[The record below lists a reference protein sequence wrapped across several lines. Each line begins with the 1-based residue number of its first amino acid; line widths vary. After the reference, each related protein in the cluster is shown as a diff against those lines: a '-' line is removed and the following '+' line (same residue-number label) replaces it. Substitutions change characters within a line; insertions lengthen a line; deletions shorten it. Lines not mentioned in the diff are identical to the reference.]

1 MGERRK
7 YVRRDATVERLS
19 AIFLEDMVG
28 SVKPSTLAC
37 YRRNIQC
44 HILPALGECVAAELT
59 AAEINDYIQQLQEDY
74 SPKLVREIGGLLLRI
89 VGMAGV
95 GYGEDVTLPKVR
107 QKAVEVFTEPELKQ
121 MGQVILRRPDRTGL
135 GVLLTAYTGLRLG
148 ELCGL
153 QWQDVDVGAGLLHI
167 QRTVERIAQIG
178 GGTCLTVQPP
188 KTENSERWIP
198 IPKEVRQKAVEVFTE
213 PELKQMGQV
222 ILRRPDRTGLGV
234 LLTAYTGLRL
244 GELCGLQWQ
253 DVDVGAGLLHIQRT
267 VERIAQI
274 GGGTCLTVQPPKT
287 ENSERW
293 IPIPKEMLRMLK
305 PETKQPDSYLLTG
318 GEIVPDPRAMQY
330 RYKVLL
336 ERCGVRYRNFH
347 CLRHSYATR
356 CVERGVDVK
365 SVSELLGH
373 ADVRTTLRLY
383 VHSSM
388 DYKRRAV
395 EGIGFLKGI
404 T

>member
-1 MGERRK
+1 MLERKK
-7 YVRRDATVERLS
+7 YVRRDATVGRLS
-19 AIFLEDMVG
+19 SIFLEDMAG
-28 SVKPSTLAC
+28 SVKPSTLEC
-37 YRRNIQC
+37 YRRNIRC
-44 HILPALGECVAAELT
+44 HILPRLGERVAVEVTAE
-59 AAEINDYIQQLQEDY
+59 EVNDFIEQLQEDY

-167 QRTVERIAQIG
+167 QRTVERI
-178 GGTCLTVQPP
+178 
-188 KTENSERWIP
+188 S
-198 IPKEVRQKAVEVFTE
+198 
-213 PELKQMGQV
+213 
-222 ILRRPDRTGLGV
+222 
-234 LLTAYTGLRL
+234 
-244 GELCGLQWQ
+244 
-253 DVDVGAGLLHIQRT
+253 
-267 VERIAQI
+267 QI

-305 PETKQPDSYLLTG
+305 TAQKQPDNYLLTG

-336 ERCGVRYRNFH
+336 EHCGVRYRNFH

>member
-1 MGERRK
+1 MGDGKVLEKMGERRK
-7 YVRRDATVERLS
+7 YVRRDATVGRLS
-19 AIFLEDMVG
+19 AIFLEDMEG

-198 IPKEVRQKAVEVFTE
+198 IPKE
-213 PELKQMGQV
+213 
-222 ILRRPDRTGLGV
+222 
-234 LLTAYTGLRL
+234 
-244 GELCGLQWQ
+244 
-253 DVDVGAGLLHIQRT
+253 
-267 VERIAQI
+267 
-274 GGGTCLTVQPPKT
+274 
-287 ENSERW
+287 
-293 IPIPKEMLRMLK
+293 MLRMLK

-347 CLRHSYATR
+347 CLRHPY
-356 CVERGVDVK
+356 VK
-365 SVSELLGH
+365 HMTKIFS
-373 ADVRTTLRLY
+373 LRLMDSQAQAY
-383 VHSSM
+383 PDARRKTRGACQLHRGGQNRSSVRPLCNR
-388 DYKRRAV
+388 KR
-395 EGIGFLKGI
+395 FS
-404 T
+404 

>member
-1 MGERRK
+1 MGERKK

-198 IPKEVRQKAVEVFTE
+198 IPKE
-213 PELKQMGQV
+213 
-222 ILRRPDRTGLGV
+222 
-234 LLTAYTGLRL
+234 
-244 GELCGLQWQ
+244 
-253 DVDVGAGLLHIQRT
+253 
-267 VERIAQI
+267 
-274 GGGTCLTVQPPKT
+274 
-287 ENSERW
+287 
-293 IPIPKEMLRMLK
+293 MLRMLK

-373 ADVRTTLRLY
+373 ADVRTTLAIRPLVHGLQAQSRGGDRIFERNNVKKDAERRPFLY
-383 VHSSM
+383 PKMSKNFRKVTYFAKIFQFQPNNSI
-388 DYKRRAV
+388 YQPFFRV
-395 EGIGFLKGI
+395 NNEF
-404 T
+404 

>member
-1 MGERRK
+1 MLEKMGERRN

-59 AAEINDYIQQLQEDY
+59 AAEINDHIQQLQEDY
-74 SPKLVREIGGLLLRI
+74 SPKLVREIGGLLLR
-89 VGMAGV
+89 
-95 GYGEDVTLPKVR
+95 
-107 QKAVEVFTEPELKQ
+107 
-121 MGQVILRRPDRTGL
+121 
-135 GVLLTAYTGLRLG
+135 
-148 ELCGL
+148 
-153 QWQDVDVGAGLLHI
+153 
-167 QRTVERIAQIG
+167 
-178 GGTCLTVQPP
+178 
-188 KTENSERWIP
+188 
-198 IPKEVRQKAVEVFTE
+198 
-213 PELKQMGQV
+213 
-222 ILRRPDRTGLGV
+222 
-234 LLTAYTGLRL
+234 
-244 GELCGLQWQ
+244 
-253 DVDVGAGLLHIQRT
+253 
-267 VERIAQI
+267 
-274 GGGTCLTVQPPKT
+274 
-287 ENSERW
+287 
-293 IPIPKEMLRMLK
+293 MLK
-305 PETKQPDSYLLTG
+305 PETKQPDSYLLTD

>member
-1 MGERRK
+1 MLERKK
-7 YVRRDATVERLS
+7 YVRRDATVGRLS
-19 AIFLEDMVG
+19 AIFLEDMAG
-28 SVKPSTLAC
+28 SVKPPTLAC
-37 YRRNIQC
+37 YRRNIRC
-44 HILPALGECVAAELT
+44 HILPRLGERVAAELT
-59 AAEINDYIQQLQEDY
+59 AEEVNDFIERLQEDY
-74 SPKLVREIGGLLLRI
+74 SPKLVQEVGSLLLRI
-89 VGMAGV
+89 VAIAGV
-95 GYGEDVTLPKVR
+95 GYGDDVELPKTK

-153 QWQDVDVGAGLLHI
+153 RWQDVDAGAGLLHI
-167 QRTVERIAQIG
+167 QRTVERIAQAD

-188 KTENSERWIP
+188 KTENSERW
-198 IPKEVRQKAVEVFTE
+198 V
-213 PELKQMGQV
+213 
-222 ILRRPDRTGLGV
+222 
-234 LLTAYTGLRL
+234 
-244 GELCGLQWQ
+244 
-253 DVDVGAGLLHIQRT
+253 
-267 VERIAQI
+267 
-274 GGGTCLTVQPPKT
+274 
-287 ENSERW
+287 
-293 IPIPKEMLRMLK
+293 PIPKEMLRMLQ
-305 PETKQPDSYLLTG
+305 TAQKQPDSYLLTG
-318 GEIVPDPRAMQY
+318 GELVPDPRTCQY
-330 RYKVLL
+330 RYKALL

-373 ADVRTTLRLY
+373 ADVRTTLKLY

-404 T
+404 M

>member
-1 MGERRK
+1 M
-7 YVRRDATVERLS
+7 
-19 AIFLEDMVG
+19 
-28 SVKPSTLAC
+28 
-37 YRRNIQC
+37 
-44 HILPALGECVAAELT
+44 
-59 AAEINDYIQQLQEDY
+59 
-74 SPKLVREIGGLLLRI
+74 
-89 VGMAGV
+89 
-95 GYGEDVTLPKVR
+95 
-107 QKAVEVFTEPELKQ
+107 
-121 MGQVILRRPDRTGL
+121 
-135 GVLLTAYTGLRLG
+135 LLTAYTGLRLG

-153 QWQDVDVGAGLLHI
+153 QWQDVDA
-167 QRTVERIAQIG
+167 
-178 GGTCLTVQPP
+178 
-188 KTENSERWIP
+188 
-198 IPKEVRQKAVEVFTE
+198 
-213 PELKQMGQV
+213 
-222 ILRRPDRTGLGV
+222 
-234 LLTAYTGLRL
+234 
-244 GELCGLQWQ
+244 
-253 DVDVGAGLLHIQRT
+253 GAGLLHIQRT

-318 GEIVPDPRAMQY
+318 GEIVPDPRTYQY
-330 RYKVLL
+330 RYKALL

-373 ADVRTTLRLY
+373 ADVRTTLKLY

>member
-7 YVRRDATVERLS
+7 YVRRDATVGRLS
-19 AIFLEDMVG
+19 AIFLEDMEG
-28 SVKPSTLAC
+28 SIKPSTLAC

-44 HILPALGECVAAELT
+44 HILPALGERVAAELT
-59 AAEINDYIQQLQEDY
+59 AEEVNDFIEQLQEDY
-74 SPKLVREIGGLLLRI
+74 SPKLVREVGGLLLRI

-198 IPKEVRQKAVEVFTE
+198 IPKE
-213 PELKQMGQV
+213 
-222 ILRRPDRTGLGV
+222 
-234 LLTAYTGLRL
+234 
-244 GELCGLQWQ
+244 
-253 DVDVGAGLLHIQRT
+253 
-267 VERIAQI
+267 
-274 GGGTCLTVQPPKT
+274 
-287 ENSERW
+287 
-293 IPIPKEMLRMLK
+293 MLRMLK
-305 PETKQPDSYLLTG
+305 TAQKQPDNYLLTG

-336 ERCGVRYRNFH
+336 EHCGVRYRNFH

-373 ADVRTTLRLY
+373 ADVRTTLWLY

>member
-7 YVRRDATVERLS
+7 YVRRDATVGRLS
-19 AIFLEDMVG
+19 AIFLEDMEG

-44 HILPALGECVAAELT
+44 HILPALGARVAAEVT
-59 AAEINDYIQQLQEDY
+59 VAEINDYIQQLQEDY

-167 QRTVERIAQIG
+167 QRTVERISQ
-178 GGTCLTVQPP
+178 T
-188 KTENSERWIP
+188 
-198 IPKEVRQKAVEVFTE
+198 
-213 PELKQMGQV
+213 
-222 ILRRPDRTGLGV
+222 D
-234 LLTAYTGLRL
+234 
-244 GELCGLQWQ
+244 
-253 DVDVGAGLLHIQRT
+253 
-267 VERIAQI
+267 
-274 GGGTCLTVQPPKT
+274 GGTCLTVQPPKT

-318 GEIVPDPRAMQY
+318 GESSLTRG
-330 RYKVLL
+330 
-336 ERCGVRYRNFH
+336 RCSTAIRCCWSAAACGIGISIA
-347 CLRHSYATR
+347 CGIATP
-356 CVERGVDVK
+356 RGVW
-365 SVSELLGH
+365 SAGW
-373 ADVRTTLRLY
+373 T
-383 VHSSM
+383 
-388 DYKRRAV
+388 
-395 EGIGFLKGI
+395 
-404 T
+404 

>member
-1 MGERRK
+1 MKNGRTQEIRPQGRHGG
-7 YVRRDATVERLS
+7 T
-19 AIFLEDMVG
+19 AIRYLLEDMVG

-59 AAEINDYIQQLQEDY
+59 AAEVNDYIQQLQEDY

-188 KTENSERWIP
+188 KRKFRALDTHSERDAADA
-198 IPKEVRQKAVEVFTE
+198 EARDKAA
-213 PELKQMGQV
+213 GQ
-222 ILRRPDRTGLGV
+222 LPADRRGDR
-234 LLTAYTGLRL
+234 
-244 GELCGLQWQ
+244 
-253 DVDVGAGLLHIQRT
+253 
-267 VERIAQI
+267 
-274 GGGTCLTVQPPKT
+274 P
-287 ENSERW
+287 
-293 IPIPKEMLRMLK
+293 
-305 PETKQPDSYLLTG
+305 
-318 GEIVPDPRAMQY
+318 
-330 RYKVLL
+330 
-336 ERCGVRYRNFH
+336 
-347 CLRHSYATR
+347 
-356 CVERGVDVK
+356 
-365 SVSELLGH
+365 
-373 ADVRTTLRLY
+373 
-383 VHSSM
+383 
-388 DYKRRAV
+388 
-395 EGIGFLKGI
+395 
-404 T
+404 

>member
-1 MGERRK
+1 MIERRK
-7 YVRRDATVERLS
+7 YVRRDATVEKLS
-19 AIFLEDMVG
+19 AIFLEDRKND
-28 SVKPSTLAC
+28 VKPSTLAC

-44 HILPALGECVAAELT
+44 HILPALGECVAAEVT
-59 AAEINDYIQQLQEDY
+59 AEEVNDYIQQLQEDY

-198 IPKEVRQKAVEVFTE
+198 IPKE
-213 PELKQMGQV
+213 
-222 ILRRPDRTGLGV
+222 
-234 LLTAYTGLRL
+234 
-244 GELCGLQWQ
+244 
-253 DVDVGAGLLHIQRT
+253 
-267 VERIAQI
+267 
-274 GGGTCLTVQPPKT
+274 
-287 ENSERW
+287 
-293 IPIPKEMLRMLK
+293 MLRMLK

-330 RYKVLL
+330 RYTS
-336 ERCGVRYRNFH
+336 G
-347 CLRHSYATR
+347 
-356 CVERGVDVK
+356 
-365 SVSELLGH
+365 
-373 ADVRTTLRLY
+373 
-383 VHSSM
+383 
-388 DYKRRAV
+388 
-395 EGIGFLKGI
+395 
-404 T
+404 

>member
-1 MGERRK
+1 MLERKK
-7 YVRRDATVERLS
+7 YVRRDATVGRLS
-19 AIFLEDMVG
+19 AIFLEDMAG

-37 YRRNIQC
+37 YRRNIRC
-44 HILPALGECVAAELT
+44 HILPRLGERVAEELT
-59 AAEINDYIQQLQEDY
+59 AEEVNDFIERLQEDY
-74 SPKLVREIGGLLLRI
+74 SPKLVREVGGLLLRI
-89 VGMAGV
+89 VAIAGV
-95 GYGEDVTLPKVR
+95 GYGDDVELPKTK

-153 QWQDVDVGAGLLHI
+153 QWQDVDAGAGLLHI
-167 QRTVERIAQIG
+167 QRTVERIAQTD

-188 KTENSERWIP
+188 KTENSERW
-198 IPKEVRQKAVEVFTE
+198 V
-213 PELKQMGQV
+213 
-222 ILRRPDRTGLGV
+222 
-234 LLTAYTGLRL
+234 
-244 GELCGLQWQ
+244 
-253 DVDVGAGLLHIQRT
+253 
-267 VERIAQI
+267 
-274 GGGTCLTVQPPKT
+274 
-287 ENSERW
+287 
-293 IPIPKEMLRMLK
+293 PIPKEMLRVLQ
-305 PETKQPDSYLLTG
+305 TVRKQPDSYLLTG
-318 GEIVPDPRAMQY
+318 RERVPDPRAMQY

-336 ERCGVRYRNFH
+336 TRCGVRYRNFH

>member
-1 MGERRK
+1 MAAEQKIRRAVVVP
-7 YVRRDATVERLS
+7 VRV
-19 AIFLEDMVG
+19 
-28 SVKPSTLAC
+28 LAGRPTRITAEH
-37 YRRNIQC
+37 RRAVVV
-44 HILPALGECVAAELT
+44 PARALAGVLTAELT

-74 SPKLVREIGGLLLRI
+74 SPKLVREVGGLLLRI

-121 MGQVILRRPDRTGL
+121 MGQVILRRPDRTG
-135 GVLLTAYTGLRLG
+135 V
-148 ELCGL
+148 
-153 QWQDVDVGAGLLHI
+153 
-167 QRTVERIAQIG
+167 
-178 GGTCLTVQPP
+178 
-188 KTENSERWIP
+188 
-198 IPKEVRQKAVEVFTE
+198 
-213 PELKQMGQV
+213 
-222 ILRRPDRTGLGV
+222 GV

-336 ERCGVRYRNFH
+336 EHCGVRYRNFH

-356 CVERGVDVK
+356 CVERGGGREKRQRTAGPRRCPHHASAIRPLVHGLQAQSRGGDWLPQRNNVKMTPFGVLFPIQKMAQKFSQSNILCEKVRNALRCKAFQIYARKSRKVELVVDTEK
-365 SVSELLGH
+365 
-373 ADVRTTLRLY
+373 RLVY
-383 VHSSM
+383 TVI
-388 DYKRRAV
+388 R
-395 EGIGFLKGI
+395 LKLESFRKVCYFAKEI
-404 T
+404 EAKN

>member
-1 MGERRK
+1 MHTPETELHERGLRARLHERSVGICRRFLHEVRAPMGDGKVLEKMGERRK

-44 HILPALGECVAAELT
+44 HILPTLGARVAAELT
-59 AAEINDYIQQLQEDY
+59 AEEVNDFIQQLQEDY
-74 SPKLVREIGGLLLRI
+74 SPKLVREVGSLLLRI
-89 VGMAGV
+89 VAIEGV
-95 GYGEDVTLPKVR
+95 GYGNDVDLPKAK

-167 QRTVERIAQIG
+167 QRTVERIAQPG
-178 GGTCLTVQPP
+178 GITRLTVLTP
-188 KTENSERWIP
+188 KTETSERWVP
-198 IPKEVRQKAVEVFTE
+198 IPR
-213 PELKQMGQV
+213 
-222 ILRRPDRTGLGV
+222 
-234 LLTAYTGLRL
+234 
-244 GELCGLQWQ
+244 
-253 DVDVGAGLLHIQRT
+253 
-267 VERIAQI
+267 
-274 GGGTCLTVQPPKT
+274 
-287 ENSERW
+287 
-293 IPIPKEMLRMLK
+293 EMLRVMEPK
-305 PETKQPDSYLLTG
+305 SRSEGFLLTG
-318 GEIVPDPRAMQY
+318 GETLPDPRTCQY

-336 ERCGVRYRNFH
+336 ERCGVRYRSFH
-347 CLRHSYATR
+347 ALRHTYATR
-356 CVERGVDVK
+356 CIERGVDVK

-373 ADVRTTLRLY
+373 SDVRTTLRLY

-388 DYKRRAV
+388 DYKRKAV
-395 EGIGFLKGI
+395 ESIGFLGGI
-404 T
+404 E

>member
-1 MGERRK
+1 MGDGKVLEKMGERRK
-7 YVRRDATVERLS
+7 YVRRDATVGRLS
-19 AIFLEDMVG
+19 AIFLEDRQND
-28 SVKPSTLAC
+28 VKPSTLAC

-44 HILPALGECVAAELT
+44 HILPALGARVAAEVT
-59 AAEINDYIQQLQEDY
+59 AEEVNDFIQQLQEDY
-74 SPKLVREIGGLLLRI
+74 SPKLVREVGGLLLRI
-89 VGMAGV
+89 VAIEGV
-95 GYGEDVTLPKVR
+95 GYGNDVELPKAK

-121 MGQVILRRPDRTGL
+121 MGQVILRRPDRTG
-135 GVLLTAYTGLRLG
+135 V
-148 ELCGL
+148 
-153 QWQDVDVGAGLLHI
+153 
-167 QRTVERIAQIG
+167 
-178 GGTCLTVQPP
+178 
-188 KTENSERWIP
+188 
-198 IPKEVRQKAVEVFTE
+198 
-213 PELKQMGQV
+213 
-222 ILRRPDRTGLGV
+222 GV

>member
-7 YVRRDATVERLS
+7 YVRRDATVGRLS
-19 AIFLEDMVG
+19 AIFLEDMEG

-44 HILPALGECVAAELT
+44 HILPALGARVAAEVT

-198 IPKEVRQKAVEVFTE
+198 IPKE
-213 PELKQMGQV
+213 
-222 ILRRPDRTGLGV
+222 
-234 LLTAYTGLRL
+234 
-244 GELCGLQWQ
+244 
-253 DVDVGAGLLHIQRT
+253 
-267 VERIAQI
+267 
-274 GGGTCLTVQPPKT
+274 
-287 ENSERW
+287 
-293 IPIPKEMLRMLK
+293 MLRMLK

-330 RYKVLL
+330 RYKALL

-383 VHSSM
+383 VRSSM

>member
-1 MGERRK
+1 MGDGKVLEKMGERRK
-7 YVRRDATVERLS
+7 YVRRDATVGRLS

-59 AAEINDYIQQLQEDY
+59 AAEINDYIRQLQEDY
-74 SPKLVREIGGLLLRI
+74 SPKLVREVGGLLLRI

-95 GYGEDVTLPKVR
+95 GYGEDVTLPK
-107 QKAVEVFTEPELKQ
+107 
-121 MGQVILRRPDRTGL
+121 
-135 GVLLTAYTGLRLG
+135 
-148 ELCGL
+148 
-153 QWQDVDVGAGLLHI
+153 
-167 QRTVERIAQIG
+167 
-178 GGTCLTVQPP
+178 
-188 KTENSERWIP
+188 
-198 IPKEVRQKAVEVFTE
+198 VRQKAVEVFTE

-330 RYKVLL
+330 RYKALL
-336 ERCGVRYRNFH
+336 ERCGIDFDAEEPRMRKGDLSALQNCPFVMGRADDINGRMGRALLSKGGVKPIVKAMSGNIETLLALCEEGVGACFSPENLVH
-347 CLRHSYATR
+347 TALGREQASRLHLLRFEQGGVYPIRFGYLKRSYQWSI
-356 CVERGVDVK
+356 VEAFIRMARE
-365 SVSELLGH
+365 SLQE
-373 ADVRTTLRLY
+373 
-383 VHSSM
+383 
-388 DYKRRAV
+388 
-395 EGIGFLKGI
+395 
-404 T
+404 

>member
-1 MGERRK
+1 MLKKMGERRK
-7 YVRRDATVERLS
+7 YVRRDATVEKLS
-19 AIFLEDMVG
+19 TIFLEDRQND
-28 SVKPSTLAC
+28 VKSSTLEC
-37 YRRNIQC
+37 YRRNIRC
-44 HILPALGECVAAELT
+44 HILPRLGERVAAELT
-59 AAEINDYIQQLQEDY
+59 AEEVNDFIQQMQEDF
-74 SPKLVREIGGLLLRI
+74 SPKLVREVGGLLLRI
-89 VGMAGV
+89 VAIAGV
-95 GYGEDVTLPKVR
+95 GYGDDVELPKTK
-107 QKAVEVFTEPELKQ
+107 QKAVEVFTESELR
-121 MGQVILRRPDRTGL
+121 QVGKTILR
-135 GVLLTAYTGLRLG
+135 
-148 ELCGL
+148 C
-153 QWQDVDVGAGLLHI
+153 
-167 QRTVERIAQIG
+167 
-178 GGTCLTVQPP
+178 
-188 KTENSERWIP
+188 
-198 IPKEVRQKAVEVFTE
+198 
-213 PELKQMGQV
+213 
-222 ILRRPDRTGLGV
+222 PDRTGLGV

>member
-1 MGERRK
+1 MHTPETELHERGLRARLHERSVGICRRFLHEVRAPMGDGKVLEKMGERRK

-19 AIFLEDMVG
+19 AIFLEDMEG

-167 QRTVERIAQIG
+167 QRTVERISQ
-178 GGTCLTVQPP
+178 T
-188 KTENSERWIP
+188 
-198 IPKEVRQKAVEVFTE
+198 
-213 PELKQMGQV
+213 
-222 ILRRPDRTGLGV
+222 D
-234 LLTAYTGLRL
+234 
-244 GELCGLQWQ
+244 
-253 DVDVGAGLLHIQRT
+253 
-267 VERIAQI
+267 
-274 GGGTCLTVQPPKT
+274 GGTCLTVQPPKT

-356 CVERGVDVK
+356 CVERGGGREKRQRTAGPRRCPHHASAIRPLVYGLQAQGRGGDRFSQGNNVK
-365 SVSELLGH
+365 KD
-373 ADVRTTLRLY
+373 AVRRPFLY
-383 VHSSM
+383 PKNVKKFSQSNILCENFPIST
-388 DYKRRAV
+388 K
-395 EGIGFLKGI
+395 
-404 T
+404 

>member
-1 MGERRK
+1 MLERKK
-7 YVRRDATVERLS
+7 YVRRDATVGRLS
-19 AIFLEDMVG
+19 AIFLEDMERN
-28 SVKPSTLAC
+28 VKPSTLEC
-37 YRRNIQC
+37 YRRNIRC
-44 HILPALGECVAAELT
+44 HILPRLGERVAAELM
-59 AAEINDYIQQLQEDY
+59 AEEVNDFIERLQEDY
-74 SPKLVREIGGLLLRI
+74 SPKLVREVGSLLLRI
-89 VGMAGV
+89 VAIAGV
-95 GYGEDVTLPKVR
+95 GYGDDVEMPKTK

-153 QWQDVDVGAGLLHI
+153 QWQDVDAGAGLLHI
-167 QRTVERIAQIG
+167 QRTVERISQTD

-188 KTENSERWIP
+188 KTENSERW
-198 IPKEVRQKAVEVFTE
+198 V
-213 PELKQMGQV
+213 
-222 ILRRPDRTGLGV
+222 
-234 LLTAYTGLRL
+234 
-244 GELCGLQWQ
+244 
-253 DVDVGAGLLHIQRT
+253 
-267 VERIAQI
+267 
-274 GGGTCLTVQPPKT
+274 
-287 ENSERW
+287 
-293 IPIPKEMLRMLK
+293 PIPKEMLRVLK
-305 PETKQPDSYLLTG
+305 AAQKQPDSYLLTG
-318 GEIVPDPRAMQY
+318 REIVPDPRTYQY

>member
-7 YVRRDATVERLS
+7 YVRRDATVGRLS
-19 AIFLEDMVG
+19 AIFLEDTAG

-37 YRRNIQC
+37 YRRNIRC
-44 HILPALGECVAAELT
+44 HILPRLGERVAAELT
-59 AAEINDYIQQLQEDY
+59 ADEVNDFIEQLQEDY
-74 SPKLVREIGGLLLRI
+74 SPKLTREVGGLLLRI
-89 VGMAGV
+89 VAIAGV
-95 GYGEDVTLPKVR
+95 GYGEDVTLPKAK
-107 QKAVEVFTEPELKQ
+107 QKAVEVFTEPELRQ
-121 MGQVILRRPDRTGL
+121 MGQVILRRPDKTGL

-153 QWQDVDVGAGLLHI
+153 QWQDVDAGAGLLHI
-167 QRTVERIAQIG
+167 QRTVERIAQTD

-188 KTENSERWIP
+188 KTENSERW
-198 IPKEVRQKAVEVFTE
+198 V
-213 PELKQMGQV
+213 
-222 ILRRPDRTGLGV
+222 
-234 LLTAYTGLRL
+234 
-244 GELCGLQWQ
+244 
-253 DVDVGAGLLHIQRT
+253 
-267 VERIAQI
+267 
-274 GGGTCLTVQPPKT
+274 
-287 ENSERW
+287 
-293 IPIPKEMLRMLK
+293 PIPKEMLRMLQ
-305 PETKQPDSYLLTG
+305 TAQKQPDSYLLTG
-318 GEIVPDPRAMQY
+318 RERIPDPRTCQY
-330 RYKVLL
+330 RYKALL

-373 ADVRTTLRLY
+373 ADVRTTLKLY

>member
-1 MGERRK
+1 ME
-7 YVRRDATVERLS
+7 
-19 AIFLEDMVG
+19 G
-28 SVKPSTLAC
+28 SVTTSTLAC

-59 AAEINDYIQQLQEDY
+59 AAEINDYLQQIQEDY
-74 SPKLVREIGGLLLRI
+74 SPKLVRELGGLLLRI

-188 KTENSERWIP
+188 KTE
-198 IPKEVRQKAVEVFTE
+198 T
-213 PELKQMGQV
+213 
-222 ILRRPDRTGLGV
+222 
-234 LLTAYTGLRL
+234 
-244 GELCGLQWQ
+244 
-253 DVDVGAGLLHIQRT
+253 
-267 VERIAQI
+267 
-274 GGGTCLTVQPPKT
+274 
-287 ENSERW
+287 SERW

-305 PETKQPDSYLLTG
+305 PETKKPDSYLLPG
-318 GEIVPDPRAMQY
+318 GELIPDPRTCQY
-330 RYKVLL
+330 RYKVL
-336 ERCGVRYRNFH
+336 
-347 CLRHSYATR
+347 
-356 CVERGVDVK
+356 
-365 SVSELLGH
+365 
-373 ADVRTTLRLY
+373 
-383 VHSSM
+383 
-388 DYKRRAV
+388 
-395 EGIGFLKGI
+395 
-404 T
+404 

>member
-1 MGERRK
+1 MGGGGKVLEKMGERRK
-7 YVRRDATVERLS
+7 YVRRDATVGRLS
-19 AIFLEDMVG
+19 TIFLEDRQND
-28 SVKPSTLAC
+28 VKPSTLEC
-37 YRRNIQC
+37 YRRNIRC
-44 HILPALGECVAAELT
+44 HILPRLGERVAAELT
-59 AAEINDYIQQLQEDY
+59 AEEVNDYIQQLQEDY
-74 SPKLVREIGGLLLRI
+74 SPKLVREVGGLLLRI
-89 VGMAGV
+89 VAIAGV
-95 GYGEDVTLPKVR
+95 GYGDDVELPKAK
-107 QKAVEVFTEPELKQ
+107 QKAVEVFTESELR
-121 MGQVILRRPDRTGL
+121 QVGKTILRCSDRTGL

-153 QWQDVDVGAGLLHI
+153 QWQDVDAGAGLLHI
-167 QRTVERIAQIG
+167 QRTVERIAQTD

-188 KTENSERWIP
+188 KTE
-198 IPKEVRQKAVEVFTE
+198 T
-213 PELKQMGQV
+213 
-222 ILRRPDRTGLGV
+222 
-234 LLTAYTGLRL
+234 
-244 GELCGLQWQ
+244 
-253 DVDVGAGLLHIQRT
+253 
-267 VERIAQI
+267 
-274 GGGTCLTVQPPKT
+274 
-287 ENSERW
+287 SERW

-305 PETKQPDSYLLTG
+305 PETRKPDSYLLTG
-318 GEIVPDPRAMQY
+318 GEIVPDPRTCQY
-330 RYKVLL
+330 RYKALL

>member
-1 MGERRK
+1 MPTLFCMKHEVRAPMGAERCLKNGRTQEVRPQGRHGGTVVRYLSGGHGGERK
-7 YVRRDATVERLS
+7 ALHAGVLPPQHPMPHPSS
-19 AIFLEDMVG
+19 A
-28 SVKPSTLAC
+28 
-37 YRRNIQC
+37 
-44 HILPALGECVAAELT
+44 GECVAAELA
-59 AAEINDYIQQLQEDY
+59 AAEVNDYIQQMQEDY

-121 MGQVILRRPDRTGL
+121 MGQVILRRLDRTGL

-188 KTENSERWIP
+188 KTENS
-198 IPKEVRQKAVEVFTE
+198 K
-213 PELKQMGQV
+213 
-222 ILRRPDRTGLGV
+222 
-234 LLTAYTGLRL
+234 
-244 GELCGLQWQ
+244 
-253 DVDVGAGLLHIQRT
+253 
-267 VERIAQI
+267 
-274 GGGTCLTVQPPKT
+274 
-287 ENSERW
+287 RW

>member
-1 MGERRK
+1 MLKKMGERRK
-7 YVRRDATVERLS
+7 YVRRDATVEKLS
-19 AIFLEDMVG
+19 TIFLEDRKND
-28 SVKPSTLAC
+28 VKPSTLAC

-44 HILPALGECVAAELT
+44 HILPALGNRVAVELT
-59 AAEINDYIQQLQEDY
+59 AEEVNDFIEQLQEDY
-74 SPKLVREIGGLLLRI
+74 SPKLVREVGGLLLRI

-107 QKAVEVFTEPELKQ
+107 QKAVEMFTEPELKQ

-153 QWQDVDVGAGLLHI
+153 QWQDVDAGAGLLHI
-167 QRTVERIAQIG
+167 QRTVERISQTG
-178 GGTCLTVQPP
+178 GGTCLTVQSP
-188 KTENSERWIP
+188 KTENSERW
-198 IPKEVRQKAVEVFTE
+198 V
-213 PELKQMGQV
+213 
-222 ILRRPDRTGLGV
+222 
-234 LLTAYTGLRL
+234 
-244 GELCGLQWQ
+244 
-253 DVDVGAGLLHIQRT
+253 
-267 VERIAQI
+267 
-274 GGGTCLTVQPPKT
+274 
-287 ENSERW
+287 
-293 IPIPKEMLRMLK
+293 PIPKEMLRMLQ
-305 PETKQPDSYLLTG
+305 TARKQPDSYLLTG
-318 GEIVPDPRAMQY
+318 RERVPDPRAMQY

-336 ERCGVRYRNFH
+336 TRCGVRYRNFH

-373 ADVRTTLRLY
+373 ADVRPTLRLS
-383 VHSSM
+383 VPSSM

>member
-1 MGERRK
+1 MGDGKVLEKMGERRK
-7 YVRRDATVERLS
+7 YVRRDATVGRLS
-19 AIFLEDMVG
+19 AIFLEDMEG

-59 AAEINDYIQQLQEDY
+59 AAEINDYIQRLQEDY
-74 SPKLVREIGGLLLRI
+74 SPKLVREVGGLLLRI

-121 MGQVILRRPDRTGL
+121 MGQVILRRPDRTGV

-153 QWQDVDVGAGLLHI
+153 QWQDVD
-167 QRTVERIAQIG
+167 
-178 GGTCLTVQPP
+178 
-188 KTENSERWIP
+188 
-198 IPKEVRQKAVEVFTE
+198 
-213 PELKQMGQV
+213 
-222 ILRRPDRTGLGV
+222 
-234 LLTAYTGLRL
+234 
-244 GELCGLQWQ
+244 
-253 DVDVGAGLLHIQRT
+253 
-267 VERIAQI
+267 

-330 RYKVLL
+330 RYKALL

>member
-1 MGERRK
+1 MLERKK
-7 YVRRDATVERLS
+7 YVRRDATVGRLS
-19 AIFLEDMVG
+19 AIFLEDMAG

-37 YRRNIQC
+37 YRRNIRC
-44 HILPALGECVAAELT
+44 HILPRLGERVAAELT
-59 AAEINDYIQQLQEDY
+59 AEEVNDFIERLQEDY
-74 SPKLVREIGGLLLRI
+74 SPKLVQEVGSLLLRI
-89 VGMAGV
+89 VAIAGV
-95 GYGEDVTLPKVR
+95 GYGDDVELPKTK

-153 QWQDVDVGAGLLHI
+153 RWQDVDAGAGLLHI
-167 QRTVERIAQIG
+167 QRTVERIAQAD

-188 KTENSERWIP
+188 KTENSERW
-198 IPKEVRQKAVEVFTE
+198 V
-213 PELKQMGQV
+213 
-222 ILRRPDRTGLGV
+222 
-234 LLTAYTGLRL
+234 
-244 GELCGLQWQ
+244 
-253 DVDVGAGLLHIQRT
+253 
-267 VERIAQI
+267 
-274 GGGTCLTVQPPKT
+274 
-287 ENSERW
+287 
-293 IPIPKEMLRMLK
+293 PIPKEMLRMLQ
-305 PETKQPDSYLLTG
+305 TAQKQPDSYLLTG
-318 GEIVPDPRAMQY
+318 GELVPDPRTCQY
-330 RYKVLL
+330 RYKALL

-373 ADVRTTLRLY
+373 ADVRTTLKLY

-404 T
+404 M